1 MLQLVLACLCAPL
14 AGPTNPPGDGQSE
27 TVIAFVN
34 VTVIPMDRERR
45 IPGQTV
51 LVRGDRIIEIG
62 PVARVKVP
70 DGGVDWP
77 AKSAPQQAI
86 VPSVLIS

>member
-14 AGPTNPPGDGQSE
+14 TGPTDPPGDGQSE
-27 TVIAFVN
+27 TVTAFVN

-51 LVRGDRIIEIG
+51 LVRGDRIVEIG

-70 DGGVDWP
+70 DGGMRVDGRG
-77 AKSAPQQAI
+77 KF
-86 VPSVLIS
+86 LIPGLA